1 MCSKNRADHD
11 KAGTVHIG
19 RDHGMRAVPSPV
31 SNPLQVIHEKLVAE
45 KRGFRLVFPAAL
57 PQRRN
62 RPRYGETTGHLG
74 ICGADYNL
82 SPCPLSTSP
91 MTVQRTSLTCCCA
104 AARGCGQGKRNGK
117 KTDAGARQKPGRRSS
132 TAAPAHAVHAPTM
145 EATAGRR
152 RSHRP
157 LTTST
162 ATG

>member
-91 MTVQRTSLTCCCA
+91 MTVPRTSLTCCCA
-104 AARGCGQGKRNGK
+104 PPAAAGRANGTAK
-117 KTDAGARQKPGRRSS
+117 KLTPARVKSRDAGAARPPRRTPCTLRQWKPRPGGG
-132 TAAPAHAVHAPTM
+132 APT
-145 EATAGRR
+145 GR
-152 RSHRP
+152 
-157 LTTST
+157 
-162 ATG
+162 